1 MTPIDYVK
9 FSNDGKRMLI
19 LNCFECFDISTT
31 NPNDRRGMG
40 NKLLEAE
47 FFKDYNNLYSPY
59 RAFTCENDFY
69 FKNLVVLQDEYF
81 IHGRGLEDSILVYN
95 TKTKEKSV
103 KNLKFLTKVE
113 KIRISEDFIVV
124 LTNNKLVKVYSK
136 SWEFL
141 YDIEID
147 FEFTFNMIITFITNN
162 TLIISSNI
170 REFMV
175 YDLLNRKQLG
185 NYSIKGFI
193 REIVVDNDFLI
204 LWDGGYLF
212 LLYDFQFIDF
222 LNIDDIKAFDCY
234 NHLLFCSYKNYINK
248 FIHFDTHKLLM
259 LICEFTREKLLEAS
273 VFQDVFDYMFNSEI
287 FPKIEKV

>member
-19 LNCFECFDISTT
+19 LNCFQCFDISTT

-69 FKNLVVLQDEYF
+69 FKNLVVLQDEYL

-147 FEFTFNMIITFITNN
+147 SEFFLDPRMTCITNN
-162 TLIISSNI
+162 TLIISSYI
-170 REFMV
+170 REFTV
-175 YDLLNRKQLG
+175 YDLLNKKQVG
-185 NYSIKGFI
+185 NYSIKDFI
-193 REIVVDNDFLI
+193 REIVVDNDFVI
-204 LWDGGYLF
+204 LYDGGNLF

-222 LNIDDIKAFDCY
+222 LNTKEIKAFDCY
-234 NHLLFCSYKNYINK
+234 NHLLFCSYKDYSNE
-248 FIHFDTHKLLM
+248 FRHFDTHKLMM
-259 LICEFTREKLLEAS
+259 LICELINEKLLEAS
-273 VFQDVFDYMFNSEI
+273 IFQDVFDYMFNSEI
-287 FPKIEKV
+287 FTKIEKV